1 MIHPMVAIRPRTAA
15 TNEWVVNCRLVW
27 ISPAEPVLYEVTMGQ
42 AVFCLGCQ
50 LTPGTYLGIPM
61 ILCGERMGNRH
72 KDNRG
77 MMYLHVETEDKVE
90 SPKEEVEVW
99 I

>member
-1 MIHPMVAIRPRTAA
+1 M
-15 TNEWVVNCRLVW
+15 
-27 ISPAEPVLYEVTMGQ
+27 SQ

-50 LTPGTYLGIPM
+50 SIPGTYLGIPM

-72 KDNRG
+72 EDNRG

-99 I
+99 IHMQFRRRYGENPAILQ

>member
-1 MIHPMVAIRPRTAA
+1 
-15 TNEWVVNCRLVW
+15 
-27 ISPAEPVLYEVTMGQ
+27 
-42 AVFCLGCQ
+42 
-50 LTPGTYLGIPM
+50 M

-72 KDNRG
+72 EDNRG

-99 I
+99 IHMQFRRRYGENPAILQ